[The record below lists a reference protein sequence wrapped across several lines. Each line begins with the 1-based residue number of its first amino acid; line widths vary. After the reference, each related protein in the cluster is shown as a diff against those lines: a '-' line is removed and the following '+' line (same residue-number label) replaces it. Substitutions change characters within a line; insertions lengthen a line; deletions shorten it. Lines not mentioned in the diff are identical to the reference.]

1 MTPTQLEEFYK
12 QVNVM
17 AQRLVDSVHK
27 KVARYG
33 PWIYARFWRLVSE
46 LPIIKNR
53 IEMRDDTIQRYQELA
68 NQQCQALIK
77 RKNRERNKERNDEI
91 MRQHCLGVP
100 PGRIRLKIRNRWP
113 TLENGKP
120 LNANAIKSVIK
131 NRTQGHRQRNGTI

>member
-1 MTPTQLEEFYK
+1 MTRTLHQRGPSDPKLPRRIRLGGGDLRRMTPTQLEEFYK
-12 QVNVM
+12 EVNVM
-17 AQRLVDSVHK
+17 AQRLVDSVRK

-68 NQQCQALIK
+68 NQQFQALIK

-91 MRQHCLGVP
+91 MRLHCG
-100 PGRIRLKIRNRWP
+100 
-113 TLENGKP
+113 
-120 LNANAIKSVIK
+120 SD
-131 NRTQGHRQRNGTI
+131 